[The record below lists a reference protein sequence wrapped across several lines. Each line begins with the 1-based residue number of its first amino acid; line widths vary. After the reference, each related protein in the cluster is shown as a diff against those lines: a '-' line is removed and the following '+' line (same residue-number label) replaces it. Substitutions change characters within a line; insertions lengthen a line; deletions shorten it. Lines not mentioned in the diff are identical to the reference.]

1 MGIRNSKKSVFN
13 RFFICR
19 PDSTRD
25 RKSSQ
30 NGKVSAHRDV
40 SFSAL
45 IYFISMVCIIK
56 ILIESHSKGIK

>member
-1 MGIRNSKKSVFN
+1 MGIRNSKRSVFN

-19 PDSTRD
+19 HDSTRD
-25 RKSSQ
+25 RKSQ